1 MSLKTIYNKKQ
12 GSKSPC
18 ICKEIID
25 FAPVSL
31 SDKELYN
38 SYMLSSDDI
47 GCENSFA
54 NIFLWGDQKI
64 AYICGH
70 VVRLARFGNFEFY
83 AYPIGN
89 GDKKEV
95 IDALI
100 TDAKRRGINFSMG
113 GITKEGKELI
123 SAWYGDEIE
132 LVERRNSFD
141 YVYEIEDLATLGGK
155 KYHSKRNHF
164 SNFIKAH
171 PHYTVEEISRENI
184 GALVR
189 MTEEWYKDK
198 EKSSPET
205 DFSGERAAIFKAFDN
220 YFDMG
225 LDGIAIFDNGTP
237 LAFTIG
243 NFLTYNTFDINFE
256 KAVSGVNGAYAAV
269 NKEFANY
276 LKIKYPRIEYL
287 NREEDMGLPGLRK
300 AKESYYP
307 HHMVEKYRAYL
318 RETDDED

>member
-12 GSKSPC
+12 LQKSNC

-25 FAPVSL
+25 FRPVSP

-38 SYMLSSDDI
+38 SYIVHSDDI

-54 NIFLWGDQKI
+54 NIFMWGDQRI

-83 AYPIGN
+83 SYPIGS
-89 GDKKEV
+89 GDKKAV

-100 TDAKRRGINFSMG
+100 VDAEKRGVNFSMG
-113 GITKEGKELI
+113 GITKEGYELLRE
-123 SAWYGDEIE
+123 WYGDTME
-132 LVERRNSFD
+132 LVARRNSFD
-141 YVYEIEDLATLGGK
+141 YVYSIEDLAALSGK
-155 KYHSKRNHF
+155 RYHGKRNHF
-164 SNFIKAH
+164 YNFVKEH
-171 PHYTVEEISRENI
+171 PSYTVEEISRENI
-184 GALVR
+184 DALVK

-198 EKSSPET
+198 EASSPDT
-205 DFSGERAAIFKAFDN
+205 DFSGEKVAISKAFDN

-225 LDGIAIFDNGTP
+225 FDGIAIFDNGAP

-243 NFLTYNTFDINFE
+243 NLLTYNTFDINFE
-256 KAVSGVNGAYAAV
+256 KAVSGVNGAYAAI

-276 LKIKYPRIEYL
+276 LKNKYSQIEYL
-287 NREEDMGLPGLRK
+287 NREEDMGLLGLRK

-318 RETDDED
+318 KESAYED